1 MLLDVIFALEREPN
15 SNNMKRLF
23 TSFWAVALFALLV
36 LSSCSTKMTAI
47 RQLEDLSVDLRDNSA
62 YYKVDDWKAAG
73 EKFMSIRQK
82 MRNYDYT
89 PAERRKIGELEGQ
102 CAKYMVTGVKDG
114 LLNSVFGIASEING
128 ILDAIKR

>member
-62 YYKVDDWKAAG
+62 YYKVDD
-73 EKFMSIRQK
+73 
-82 MRNYDYT
+82 
-89 PAERRKIGELEGQ
+89 
-102 CAKYMVTGVKDG
+102 
-114 LLNSVFGIASEING
+114 
-128 ILDAIKR
+128 

>member
-1 MLLDVIFALEREPN
+1 
-15 SNNMKRLF
+15 MKKILF
-23 TSFWAVALFALLV
+23 SFWAMALIGLMT

-47 RQLEDLSVDLRDNSA
+47 NQLENLTADLRDNSA
-62 YYKVDDWKAAG
+62 YYRVEDWKDAG
-73 EKFMSIRQK
+73 EKFMSIRKK
-82 MRNYDYT
+82 MSKYDYT

-128 ILDAIKR
+128 ILDAIKH

>member
-47 RQLEDLSVDLRDNSA
+47 Q
-62 YYKVDDWKAAG
+62 
-73 EKFMSIRQK
+73 KFMSIRQK
-82 MRNYDYT
+82 MRNHDYT

-102 CAKYMVTGVKDG
+102 CAKYMVTGVKEG
-114 LLNSVFGIASEING
+114 ILNSVNGIASEING